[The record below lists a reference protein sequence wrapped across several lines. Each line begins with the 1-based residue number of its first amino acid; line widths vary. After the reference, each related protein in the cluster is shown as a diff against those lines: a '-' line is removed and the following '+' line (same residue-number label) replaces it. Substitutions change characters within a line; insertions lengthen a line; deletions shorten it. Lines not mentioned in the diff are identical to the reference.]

1 MTDKNLYI
9 LKQPVEV
16 DYKERVVSLTWPG
29 SGIEEILSAENF
41 DKDFVRLDVESL
53 TTQLDR
59 IFDELGDYRDV
70 EGYFRAKDRA
80 VAEVLSL
87 LGMKGNKNETCS
99 NEQAPSRIAL

>member
-1 MTDKNLYI
+1 MSDVKNLYI

-53 TTQLDR
+53 TTQLETIIKKAVINAKKVDMSPLN
-59 IFDELGDYRDV
+59 EANALLGITQI
-70 EGYFRAKDRA
+70 G
-80 VAEVLSL
+80 VAEVLEL
-87 LGMKGNKNETCS
+87 LGMKGKDND
-99 NEQAPSRIAL
+99 